1 MHPIFTLWAASE
13 PELAKTLQAVAHAVE
28 SNTAAHQKL
37 LDSAGH
43 EEREYI
49 TYIDAVK
56 DALTRRDAMQI
67 EYEMTVEELTK
78 RRTER
83 EQVSCL

>member
-1 MHPIFTLWAASE
+1 MWASSE
-13 PELAKTLQAVAHAVE
+13 PELARTLEAVAGAIE
-28 SNTAAHQKL
+28 SNAAAQQTL
-37 LDSAGH
+37 VDSAMN
-43 EEREYI
+43 EEREYV
-49 TYIDAVK
+49 TYVDAVK

-83 EQVSCL
+83 EQVSRGAILLL